1 MKKFG
6 KRFFACSILTL
17 FFSALFAVF
26 CAGYLRFLLSPVDK
40 SREDVQ
46 MVKIEQGTSARGIGE
61 LLYSMNLVRSKEAFY
76 VAVRFPEK
84 LLGLSSPV
92 VLRSGVYAVTSA
104 MSVSQIVDMISSGRE
119 AFVKTVI
126 PEGLTIKKIA
136 RILENHK
143 ICSAQKFEEAAKN
156 EQMLRSFNIPA
167 QNCEGYLFPDTYFFY
182 ENMDADEVIF
192 QMISNFY
199 KNLSTLGI
207 EQIDFKTLTLA
218 SIVEREYR
226 VEEEAPLIA
235 SVFQNR
241 IEAGVG
247 LYSCATIEYIITEI
261 QGKPHP
267 DIITYN
273 DLKIDSPYNT
283 YRWAA
288 LPPGPIS
295 NPGLVSLS
303 ASLNP
308 PKTDYF
314 FFTLSDAEA
323 GRHTFSTNISQ
334 HINATAQFRTKR
346 SN

>member
-1 MKKFG
+1 M
-6 KRFFACSILTL
+6 ILSL
-17 FFSALFAVF
+17 ILAAIIF
-26 CAGYLRFLLSPVDK
+26 LSPEPEGFPILEYHQVTDEPLDPDFEVYNVPPEEFAAQLDYLQQNGYTTITLQDFMRASHGK
-40 SREDVQ
+40 S
-46 MVKIEQGTSARGIGE
+46 T
-61 LLYSMNLVRSKEAFY
+61 L
-76 VAVRFPEK
+76 PEK
-84 LLGLSSPV
+84 PI
-92 VLRSGVYAVTSA
+92 VLTFDDGYEDNYRN
-104 MSVSQIVDMISSGRE
+104 ML
-119 AFVKTVI
+119 
-126 PEGLTIKKIA
+126 P
-136 RILENHK
+136 ILENHK